1 VTQLIVQNWID
12 SWNHKWL
19 IGEQDLQLIRD
30 HFGEKLAFYFAFL
43 QNYFLWLSVP
53 AVMGVIVHFTLK
65 NTFNIIYGILMM
77 LWSIIYL
84 EVWKRKER
92 NLAVK
97 WGVRN
102 YSKHDKQHAGFTG
115 EKMVIDE
122 ITGEQTPYCPPWKLF
137 VRRAVTVPGV
147 AIAAAG
153 LSLVV
158 GFVFAVEVFLHEYY
172 NGPFHKFLVSDFHIT
187 IYSPKQAPN
196 LSWLFNLPSTTHQRS
211 DMCYSFLRCQD
222 FTPNGSR
229 L

>member
-1 VTQLIVQNWID
+1 
-12 SWNHKWL
+12 
-19 IGEQDLQLIRD
+19 
-30 HFGEKLAFYFAFL
+30 
-43 QNYFLWLSVP
+43 
-53 AVMGVIVHFTLK
+53 
-65 NTFNIIYGILMM
+65 
-77 LWSIIYL
+77 L

-122 ITGEQTPYCPPWKLF
+122 ITGEQTPYCPPWKLL

-172 NGPFHKFLVSDFHIT
+172 NGPFHKFLVSDFHHNHIFCKT
-187 IYSPKQAPN
+187 N
-196 LSWLFNLPSTTHQRS
+196 T
-211 DMCYSFLRCQD
+211 
-222 FTPNGSR
+222 
-229 L
+229 